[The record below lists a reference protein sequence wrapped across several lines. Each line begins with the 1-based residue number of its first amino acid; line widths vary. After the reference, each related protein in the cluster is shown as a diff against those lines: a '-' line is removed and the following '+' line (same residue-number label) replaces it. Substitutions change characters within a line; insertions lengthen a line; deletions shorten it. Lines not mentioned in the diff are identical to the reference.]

1 MVISQQFKEVE
12 MKLISEQWS
21 DDVNYLVE
29 EDPKTGKKNAYIE
42 GVMLQ
47 TEVKNKNGRIYP
59 KEVMQ
64 KEVKRYTKEYIDN
77 NRAYGELG
85 HPEGPTI
92 NLERTSHLITDLR
105 EDGNNFIGKAKILST
120 PMGNIVKNLLDDGAR
135 LGVSSRGMGSL
146 KASNAKGGVQMVQ
159 SDFQLAT
166 AADIVADPS
175 APDAFVNG
183 IMEGKEWVWE
193 GGILREHFVDETK
206 KRINTLVSQKAL
218 EEHKINLF
226 NDFLSNL

>member
-1 MVISQQFKEVE
+1 

-21 DDVNYLVE
+21 DEVNYLVE
-29 EDPKTGKKNAYIE
+29 EDPKTGKKHAYIE

-64 KEVKRYTKEYIDN
+64 KEVARYTKEYVDQ

-92 NLERTSHLITDLR
+92 NLERTSHLITSLK

-120 PMGNIVKNLLDDGAR
+120 PMGEIVKNLLDDGAR

-183 IMEGKEWVWE
+183 VMEGVEWIWDNGV
-193 GGILREHFVDETK
+193 IK
-206 KRINTLVSQKAL
+206 AQKI
-218 EEHKINLF
+218 EEYKHSIQRAKTRKLQEVKLNVF
-226 NDFLSNL
+226 NDFLKNL

>member
-1 MVISQQFKEVE
+1 

-29 EDPKTGKKNAYIE
+29 EDPKTGKKRAYIE

-92 NLERTSHLITDLR
+92 NLERTSHLITDLY
-105 EDGNNFIGKAKILST
+105 EDGNNFVGKAKILST

-175 APDAFVNG
+175 APDAFVDG
-183 IMEGKEWVWE
+183 VMEGVEWIWDNGV
-193 GGILREHFVDETK
+193 IK
-206 KRINTLVSQKAL
+206 AQKI
-218 EEHKINLF
+218 EEYKHSIARARTQKLQEVKLNVF
-226 NDFLSNL
+226 NDFLKNL

>member
-1 MVISQQFKEVE
+1 

-29 EDPKTGKKNAYIE
+29 EDPKTGKKNMFIE
-42 GVMLQ
+42 GIMLQ

-59 KEVMQ
+59 LEVMK
-64 KEVKRYTKEYIDN
+64 KEVKRYNKEYIEQK
-77 NRAYGELG
+77 RAYGELG

-92 NLERTSHLITDLR
+92 NLERTSHLIESL
-105 EDGNNFIGKAKILST
+105 EQDGKNFVGKAKILST
-120 PMGNIVKNLLDDGAR
+120 PMGEIVKNLLADGAR

-146 KASNAKGGVQMVQ
+146 KASSQKGGVQLVQ

-183 IMEGKEWVWE
+183 VMEGVEWIWDNGVIKAQKIE
-193 GGILREHFVDETK
+193 EYKHSIRRAKTHKLQEVKLRAF
-206 KRINTLVSQKAL
+206 S
-218 EEHKINLF
+218 
-226 NDFLSNL
+226 DFLENL

>member
-1 MVISQQFKEVE
+1 

-29 EDPKTGKKNAYIE
+29 EDPKTGKKNMFIE
-42 GVMLQ
+42 GIMLQ

-59 KEVMQ
+59 LEVMQ
-64 KEVKRYTKEYIDN
+64 KEVKRYNKEYIDQK
-77 NRAYGELG
+77 RAYGELG

-92 NLERTSHLITDLR
+92 NLERTSHLIESL
-105 EDGNNFIGKAKILST
+105 EQDGKNFVGKAKILST
-120 PMGNIVKNLLDDGAR
+120 PMGEIVKNLLSDGAR

-146 KASNAKGGVQMVQ
+146 KASNRKGGAQMVQ

-175 APDAFVNG
+175 APDAFVDG
-183 IMEGKEWVWE
+183 VMEGVEWVWDNGVIKAQKIE
-193 GGILREHFVDETK
+193 EYKDTIRRAK
-206 KRINTLVSQKAL
+206 SQKLQEVKLNVFKSFL
-218 EEHKINLF
+218 ENL
-226 NDFLSNL
+226 

>member
-1 MVISQQFKEVE
+1 

-29 EDPKTGKKNAYIE
+29 INEKTGKKDVYIE

-59 KEVMQ
+59 KEIMV
-64 KEVKRYTKEYIDN
+64 KEVARYTKEYIN
-77 NRAYGELG
+77 EKRAYGELG

-92 NLERTSHLITDLR
+92 NLERTSHLITSLK
-105 EDGNNFIGKAKILST
+105 EDGNNFIGKAKVLST
-120 PMGNIVKNLLDDGAR
+120 PMGEIVKNLLDDGAR

-146 KASNAKGGVQMVQ
+146 KQSKREGGTQLVQ

-183 IMEGKEWVWE
+183 VMEGVEWIWDNGV
-193 GGILREHFVDETK
+193 IK
-206 KRINTLVSQKAL
+206 AQKIEDYKHQIQRARTHKLQEVKLKVYKSFL
-218 EEHKINLF
+218 ENL
-226 NDFLSNL
+226 

>member
-1 MVISQQFKEVE
+1 

-21 DDVNYLVE
+21 DDVNYLIE
-29 EDPKTGKKNAYIE
+29 EDPKTGKKHAFIE

-59 KEVMQ
+59 MEVMRKEVA
-64 KEVKRYTKEYIDN
+64 RYNKEYVEQS
-77 NRAYGELG
+77 RAYGELG

-92 NLERTSHLITDLR
+92 NLERTSHLITSLK

-120 PMGNIVKNLLDDGAR
+120 PMGEIVKNLLNDGAR

-146 KASNAKGGVQMVQ
+146 KASNGGVQMVQ

-175 APDAFVNG
+175 APDAFVDG
-183 IMEGKEWVWE
+183 VMEGVEWVWDN
-193 GGILREHFVDETK
+193 GVIK
-206 KRINTLVSQKAL
+206 AQKI
-218 EEHKINLF
+218 EEYKHSIARARTHKLQEVKLQVYS
-226 NDFLSNL
+226 DFLKNL

>member
-1 MVISQQFKEVE
+1 

-21 DDVNYLVE
+21 DDVNYLIE
-29 EDPKTGKKNAYIE
+29 EDPKTGKKHAFIE

-59 KEVMQ
+59 MEVMRKEVA
-64 KEVKRYTKEYIDN
+64 RYNKEYIAQ

-92 NLERTSHLITDLR
+92 NLERTSHLITSLK
-105 EDGNNFIGKAKILST
+105 EDGMNFIGKAKILST
-120 PMGNIVKNLLDDGAR
+120 PMGEIVKSLLDDGAR

-146 KASNAKGGVQMVQ
+146 KASNGGVQMVQ

-175 APDAFVNG
+175 APDAFVDG
-183 IMEGKEWVWE
+183 VMEGVEWVWDN
-193 GGILREHFVDETK
+193 GVIK
-206 KRINTLVSQKAL
+206 AQKIEEYKHSIARARTHKLQEVKL
-218 EEHKINLF
+218 EVF
-226 NDFLSNL
+226 SDFLKNL

>member
-1 MVISQQFKEVE
+1 

-29 EDPKTGKKNAYIE
+29 EDPKTGKKHAYIE

-64 KEVKRYTKEYIDN
+64 KEVARYNKEYVEQ

-92 NLERTSHLITDLR
+92 NLERTSHLITSLK

-120 PMGNIVKNLLDDGAR
+120 PMGEIVKNLLNDGAR
-135 LGVSSRGMGSL
+135 LGVSSRGMGSI
-146 KASNAKGGVQMVQ
+146 KANNKGVNMVQ

-175 APDAFVNG
+175 APDAFVDG
-183 IMEGKEWVWE
+183 VMEGVEWIWDNGV
-193 GGILREHFVDETK
+193 I
-206 KRINTLVSQKAL
+206 KAKQI
-218 EEHKINLF
+218 EEYKHSIARARTHKLQ
-226 NDFLSNL
+226 

>member
-1 MVISQQFKEVE
+1 

-47 TEVKNKNGRIYP
+47 TEVKNKNGRVYP

-92 NLERTSHLITDLR
+92 NLERTSHLITDLY
-105 EDGNNFIGKAKILST
+105 EDGNNFVGKAKILST

-146 KASNAKGGVQMVQ
+146 KASNAKG
-159 SDFQLAT
+159 
-166 AADIVADPS
+166 
-175 APDAFVNG
+175 
-183 IMEGKEWVWE
+183 
-193 GGILREHFVDETK
+193 
-206 KRINTLVSQKAL
+206 
-218 EEHKINLF
+218 
-226 NDFLSNL
+226 

>member
-1 MVISQQFKEVE
+1 

-21 DDVNYLVE
+21 DEVNYLVE
-29 EDPKTGKKNAYIE
+29 EDPKTGKKHAYIE

-64 KEVKRYTKEYIDN
+64 KEVKRYNKEYVDQ

-92 NLERTSHLITDLR
+92 NLERTSHLITSLK
-105 EDGNNFIGKAKILST
+105 EDGNNFVGKAKILST
-120 PMGNIVKNLLDDGAR
+120 PMGEIVKNLLDDGAR
-135 LGVSSRGMGSL
+135 LGVSSRGMVSL

-175 APDAFVNG
+175 APDAFVDG
-183 IMEGKEWVWE
+183 VMEGVEWIWDNGV
-193 GGILREHFVDETK
+193 IK
-206 KRINTLVSQKAL
+206 AQKI
-218 EEHKINLF
+218 EEYKHSIQRAKTRKLQEVKLNVF
-226 NDFLSNL
+226 NDFLKNL

>member
-1 MVISQQFKEVE
+1 

-21 DDVNYLVE
+21 DDVNYLIE
-29 EDPKTGKKNAYIE
+29 EDPKTGKKHAFIE

-59 KEVMQ
+59 MEVMRKEVA
-64 KEVKRYTKEYIDN
+64 RYNKEYVEQ

-92 NLERTSHLITDLR
+92 NLERTSHLITSLK
-105 EDGNNFIGKAKILST
+105 EDGKNFIGKAKILST
-120 PMGNIVKNLLDDGAR
+120 PMGEIVKSLLDDGAR

-146 KASNAKGGVQMVQ
+146 KASNGGVQMVQ

-175 APDAFVNG
+175 APDAFVDG
-183 IMEGKEWVWE
+183 VMEGVEWVWDN
-193 GGILREHFVDETK
+193 GVIK
-206 KRINTLVSQKAL
+206 AQKI
-218 EEHKINLF
+218 EEYKHSIARARTHKLQEVKLQVYS
-226 NDFLSNL
+226 DFLKNL

>member
-1 MVISQQFKEVE
+1 

-29 EDPKTGKKNAYIE
+29 EDPKPGKKNMFIE
-42 GVMLQ
+42 GIMLQ

-59 KEVMQ
+59 LEVMK
-64 KEVKRYTKEYIDN
+64 KEVKRYNKEYIDQK
-77 NRAYGELG
+77 RAYGELG

-92 NLERTSHLITDLR
+92 NLERTSHLIESL
-105 EDGNNFIGKAKILST
+105 EQDGNNFVGKAKILST
-120 PMGNIVKNLLDDGAR
+120 PMGEIVKNLLSDGAR

-146 KASNAKGGVQMVQ
+146 KASNRKGGAQMVQ

-175 APDAFVNG
+175 APDAFVDG
-183 IMEGKEWVWE
+183 VMEGVEWIWDNGVIKAQKIE
-193 GGILREHFVDETK
+193 EYKDTIRRAKSQKLQETK
-206 KRINTLVSQKAL
+206 LNVFKSFL
-218 EEHKINLF
+218 ENL
-226 NDFLSNL
+226 

>member
-1 MVISQQFKEVE
+1 

-21 DDVNYLVE
+21 DDVNYLIE
-29 EDPKTGKKNAYIE
+29 EDPKTGKKHAFIE

-59 KEVMQ
+59 KEIMQ
-64 KEVKRYTKEYIDN
+64 KEVARYNKEYVEQ

-92 NLERTSHLITDLR
+92 NLERTSHLITSLK

-120 PMGNIVKNLLDDGAR
+120 PMGEIVKNLLNDGAR

-146 KASNAKGGVQMVQ
+146 KTDRQGVNMVQ

-175 APDAFVNG
+175 APDAFVDG
-183 IMEGKEWVWE
+183 VMEGVEWIWDNGV
-193 GGILREHFVDETK
+193 IKAK
-206 KRINTLVSQKAL
+206 KI
-218 EEHKINLF
+218 EEYKHSIARARTHKLQEVKLNVF
-226 NDFLSNL
+226 NDFLKNL

>member
-1 MVISQQFKEVE
+1 

-29 EDPKTGKKNAYIE
+29 EDPKTGKKNMFIE
-42 GVMLQ
+42 GIMLQ

-59 KEVMQ
+59 LEVMK
-64 KEVKRYTKEYIDN
+64 KEVKRYNKEYIEQK
-77 NRAYGELG
+77 RAYGELG

-92 NLERTSHLITDLR
+92 NLERTSHLIESL
-105 EDGNNFIGKAKILST
+105 EQDGNNFVGKAKILST
-120 PMGNIVKNLLDDGAR
+120 PMGEIVKNLLSDGAR

-146 KASNAKGGVQMVQ
+146 KASDAKGGAQMVQ

-175 APDAFVNG
+175 APDAFVDG
-183 IMEGKEWVWE
+183 VMEGVEWIWDNGVIKAQKIE
-193 GGILREHFVDETK
+193 DYKNEIRRAKSQKLQETK
-206 KRINTLVSQKAL
+206 LNVFKSFL
-218 EEHKINLF
+218 ENL
-226 NDFLSNL
+226 

>member
-1 MVISQQFKEVE
+1 

-105 EDGNNFIGKAKILST
+105 EDGNNFVGKAKILST

-175 APDAFVNG
+175 APDAFVDG
-183 IMEGKEWVWE
+183 VMEGVEWIWDNGV
-193 GGILREHFVDETK
+193 IK
-206 KRINTLVSQKAL
+206 AQKI
-218 EEHKINLF
+218 EEYKHSIARARTQKLQEVKLNVF
-226 NDFLSNL
+226 NDFLKNL

>member
-1 MVISQQFKEVE
+1 

-21 DDVNYLVE
+21 DDVNYLIE
-29 EDPKTGKKNAYIE
+29 EDPKTGKKHAFIE

-59 KEVMQ
+59 MEVMRKEVA
-64 KEVKRYTKEYIDN
+64 RYNKEYVEQS
-77 NRAYGELG
+77 RAYGELG

-92 NLERTSHLITDLR
+92 NLERTSHLITSLK
-105 EDGNNFIGKAKILST
+105 EDGKNFIGKAKILST
-120 PMGNIVKNLLDDGAR
+120 PMGEIVRSLLDDGAR

-146 KASNAKGGVQMVQ
+146 KASNGGVQMVQ

-175 APDAFVNG
+175 APDAFVDG
-183 IMEGKEWVWE
+183 VMEGVEWVWDN
-193 GGILREHFVDETK
+193 GVIK
-206 KRINTLVSQKAL
+206 AQKI
-218 EEHKINLF
+218 EEYKHSIARARTHKLQEVKLQVYS
-226 NDFLSNL
+226 DFLKNL

>member
-1 MVISQQFKEVE
+1 

-21 DDVNYLVE
+21 DEVNYLVE
-29 EDPKTGKKNAYIE
+29 EDPKTGKKNAYIQ

-59 KEVMQ
+59 KEIME
-64 KEVKRYTKEYIDN
+64 KEVERYNKEYVN
-77 NRAYGELG
+77 QNRAYGELG

-92 NLERTSHLITDLR
+92 NLERTSHLITSLK
-105 EDGNNFIGKAKILST
+105 EDGNNFVGKAKILST
-120 PMGNIVKNLLDDGAR
+120 PMGEIVKNLLNDGAR

-175 APDAFVNG
+175 APDAFVDG
-183 IMEGKEWVWE
+183 VMEGVEWIWDNGV
-193 GGILREHFVDETK
+193 IK
-206 KRINTLVSQKAL
+206 AQKI
-218 EEHKINLF
+218 EEYKHSIQRARTQKLQEVKLNVF
-226 NDFLSNL
+226 NDFLKNL

>member
-1 MVISQQFKEVE
+1 

-29 EDPKTGKKNAYIE
+29 EDPKTGKKNMFIE
-42 GVMLQ
+42 GIMLQ

-59 KEVMQ
+59 LEVMQ
-64 KEVKRYTKEYIDN
+64 KEVKRYNKEYIAQK
-77 NRAYGELG
+77 RAYGELG

-92 NLERTSHLITDLR
+92 NLERTSHLIESL
-105 EDGNNFIGKAKILST
+105 EQDGKNFVGKAKILST
-120 PMGNIVKNLLDDGAR
+120 PMGEIVKNLLSDGAR

-146 KASNAKGGVQMVQ
+146 KASNTKGGAQMVQ

-175 APDAFVNG
+175 APDAFVDG
-183 IMEGKEWVWE
+183 VMEGVEWIWDNGVIKAQKIE
-193 GGILREHFVDETK
+193 EYKDTIRRAKSLKLQETK
-206 KRINTLVSQKAL
+206 LNVFKSFL
-218 EEHKINLF
+218 ENL
-226 NDFLSNL
+226 

>member
-1 MVISQQFKEVE
+1 
-12 MKLISEQWS
+12 MKLISENWA
-21 DDVNYLVE
+21 DEINYLVE
-29 EDPKTGKKNAYIE
+29 EDPKTGKKNMFIE
-42 GVMLQ
+42 GIMLQ

-59 KEVMQ
+59 KEIMK
-64 KEVKRYTKEYIDN
+64 KEVARYTKEYVDN

-92 NLERTSHLITDLR
+92 NLERTSHLITSLK

-120 PMGNIVKNLLDDGAR
+120 PMGEIVKNLLQDGAK

-146 KASNAKGGVQMVQ
+146 KASNSNGGVQMVQ

-175 APDAFVNG
+175 APDAFVDG
-183 IMEGKEWVWE
+183 VMEGVEWIWDN
-193 GGILREHFVDETK
+193 GMFK
-206 KRINTLVSQKAL
+206 SQKI
-218 EEHKINLF
+218 EEYKHTIARARTHKLQEVKLNVF
-226 NDFLSNL
+226 SDFLKNL

>member
-1 MVISQQFKEVE
+1 

-29 EDPKTGKKNAYIE
+29 VDSKTGKKNAYIE

-47 TEVKNKNGRIYP
+47 TEVKNKNGRVYP
-59 KEVMQ
+59 KEIMQ

-92 NLERTSHLITDLR
+92 NLERTSHLITDLY
-105 EDGNNFIGKAKILST
+105 EDGNNFVGKAKILST

-175 APDAFVNG
+175 APDAFVDG
-183 IMEGKEWVWE
+183 VMEGVEWIWDNGV
-193 GGILREHFVDETK
+193 IK
-206 KRINTLVSQKAL
+206 AQKI
-218 EEHKINLF
+218 EEYKHSIARARTQKLQEVKLNVF
-226 NDFLSNL
+226 NDFLKNL

>member
-1 MVISQQFKEVE
+1 

-21 DDVNYLVE
+21 DDIHYITE
-29 EDPKTGKKNAYIE
+29 ENPKTGKQDTYIE

-64 KEVKRYTKEYIDN
+64 KEVARYTKQYIN
-77 NRAYGELG
+77 EKRAYGELG

-92 NLERTSHLITDLR
+92 NLERTSHLITSLK
-105 EDGNNFIGKAKILST
+105 EDGNNFVGKAKILST
-120 PMGNIVKNLLDDGAR
+120 PMGEIVKNLLNDGAR

-175 APDAFVNG
+175 APDAFVDG
-183 IMEGKEWVWE
+183 VMEGVEWIWDNGV
-193 GGILREHFVDETK
+193 IK
-206 KRINTLVSQKAL
+206 AQKI
-218 EEHKINLF
+218 EEYKHSIQRARTQKLQEVKLNVF
-226 NDFLSNL
+226 NDFLKNL

>member
-1 MVISQQFKEVE
+1 

-29 EDPKTGKKNAYIE
+29 EDPKTGKKNRYIQ

-59 KEVMQ
+59 LDVMQ
-64 KEVKRYTKEYIDN
+64 KEVKRYNKDYIEQK
-77 NRAYGELG
+77 RAYGELG

-92 NLERTSHLITDLR
+92 NLERTSHLITSLQ
-105 EDGNNFIGKAKILST
+105 EDGNNFVGKAKILST

-175 APDAFVNG
+175 APDAFVDG
-183 IMEGKEWVWE
+183 VMEGVEWVWDN
-193 GGILREHFVDETK
+193 GVIK
-206 KRINTLVSQKAL
+206 AQKI
-218 EEHKINLF
+218 EEYKHSIQRARTQKLQEVKLNVF
-226 NDFLSNL
+226 SDFLKNL

>member
-1 MVISQQFKEVE
+1 

-29 EDPKTGKKNAYIE
+29 EDPKTGKKNMFIE
-42 GVMLQ
+42 GIMLQ

-59 KEVMQ
+59 LEVMQ
-64 KEVKRYTKEYIDN
+64 KEVKRYNKEYIDQK
-77 NRAYGELG
+77 RAYGELG

-92 NLERTSHLITDLR
+92 NLERTSHLIESL
-105 EDGNNFIGKAKILST
+105 EQDGKNFVGKAKILST
-120 PMGNIVKNLLDDGAR
+120 PMGEIVKNLLSDGAR

-146 KASNAKGGVQMVQ
+146 KASNRKGGAQMVQ

-175 APDAFVNG
+175 APDAFVDG
-183 IMEGKEWVWE
+183 VMEGVEWIWDNGV
-193 GGILREHFVDETK
+193 IK
-206 KRINTLVSQKAL
+206 AQKIEDYKHQIRRAKTQKL
-218 EEHKINLF
+218 QEVKLNVF
-226 NDFLSNL
+226 NDFLKNL